1 MSVVVVVPVK
11 RFELAKARLGD
22 GGLRPSDRVALATGM
37 ITDVLETL
45 KLTTHV
51 DDVVVVT
58 GEPNAEVLARTYGA
72 QVIPDD
78 RDAGHSD
85 AARRG
90 VAWALAEGAFH
101 VLVLA
106 GDAPAVQAAEIDA
119 LVHELSDGPEV
130 VIVPDR
136 HGTGTNALLLTPP
149 DVIKPSF
156 GEGSRA
162 RHERLALDAGA
173 AVRIEE
179 IVSLGLDIDT
189 PQDLDALAEALADAP
204 RRTAVY
210 TRDALSRVR
219 RG

>member
-1 MSVVVVVPVK
+1 MSVVVVLPVK
-11 RFELAKARLGD
+11 RFDLAKRRLGD

-37 ITDVLETL
+37 LTDVLETL
-45 KLTTHV
+45 KLTSNV

-58 GEPNAEVLARTYGA
+58 REQNAEVLARTYGA

-78 RDAGHSD
+78 LAGGHSE
-85 AARRG
+85 AAALG
-90 VAWALAEGAFH
+90 IAWALEEGAFH

-106 GDAPAVQAAEIDA
+106 GDCPTVSAAEIDE
-119 LVHELSDGPEV
+119 LVRLLSDGPEV
-130 VIVPDR
+130 IVVPDR

-149 DVIKPSF
+149 DVIAPSF
-156 GEGSRA
+156 GEGSRV
-162 RHERLALDAGA
+162 RHERLAADAGA
-173 AVRIEE
+173 ALRVEE
-179 IVSLGLDIDT
+179 IASLMLDVDT
-189 PQDLDALAEALADAP
+189 PDDLDALAEALADAP